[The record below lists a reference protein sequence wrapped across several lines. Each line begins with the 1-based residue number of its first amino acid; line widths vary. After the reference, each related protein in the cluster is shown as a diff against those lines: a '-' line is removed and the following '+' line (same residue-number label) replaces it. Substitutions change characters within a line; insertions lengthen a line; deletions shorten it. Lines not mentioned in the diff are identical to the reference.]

1 MRYKGFILV
10 AIAIA
15 ALSILLFGVRKQD
28 KVQAVKAI
36 EGLNAPDISL
46 TDLSGKD
53 LKLSGLEGSVVFVN
67 FWASWCQSCR
77 DEMPSVQGL
86 YNNFKGNDK
95 FRMITIL
102 YKDDSEKALSY
113 LKENNFDL
121 PLWIDR
127 DGKAAVAYGLTG
139 VPETFIIDKKGILR
153 KKVIGPADWNSA
165 GVISFISEL
174 IKE

>member
-1 MRYKGFILV
+1 MRYRGLILV
-10 AIAIA
+10 AIAA
-15 ALSILLFGVRKQD
+15 TALLILLFGVRKQE
-28 KVQAVKAI
+28 KVQTIKAI
-36 EGLNAPDISL
+36 EGLDAPEISL
-46 TDLSGKD
+46 NDLSGKS
-53 LKLSGLEGSVVFVN
+53 LKLSELNGSVVFIN
-67 FWASWCQSCR
+67 FWASWCQPCR
-77 DEMPSVQGL
+77 DEMPSIQGL

-95 FRMITIL
+95 FKMITIL
-102 YKDDSEKALSY
+102 YKDEPEKAISY
-113 LKENNFDL
+113 LKENNLDL

-127 DGKAAVAYGLTG
+127 EGKAAVAYGLTG

>member
-1 MRYKGFILV
+1 MRYRGLILV
-10 AIAIA
+10 AIAAIA
-15 ALSILLFGVRKQD
+15 LLVLLFGVRKQE
-28 KVQAVKAI
+28 KVQTVKAI

-46 TDLSGKD
+46 NDLSGKD

-67 FWASWCQSCR
+67 FWASWCQPCR
-77 DEMPSVQGL
+77 DEMPSIQGL
-86 YNNFKGNDK
+86 YDNFKGNDK

-102 YKDDSEKALSY
+102 YRDDPERAISY
-113 LKENNFDL
+113 LRENKLDL
-121 PLWIDR
+121 PLWIDK

>member
-1 MRYKGFILV
+1 MRYRGLILV
-10 AIAIA
+10 AIAA
-15 ALSILLFGVRKQD
+15 TAVLILVFGVSRQE
-28 KVQAVKAI
+28 KVQTVKAI

-46 TDLSGKD
+46 NDLSGKD

-67 FWASWCQSCR
+67 FWASWCQPCR
-77 DEMPSVQGL
+77 DEMPSIQGL
-86 YNNFKGNDK
+86 YDNFKGNDK

-102 YKDDSEKALSY
+102 YRDDPERAISY
-113 LKENNFDL
+113 LRENKLDL
-121 PLWIDR
+121 PLWIDK

>member
-10 AIAIA
+10 GVAIA

-28 KVQAVKAI
+28 KVQVVKAI

-46 TDLSGKD
+46 NDLSGKD
-53 LKLSGLEGSVVFVN
+53 LKLSGLEGTVVFIN
-67 FWASWCQSCR
+67 FWASWCQPCR
-77 DEMPSVQGL
+77 NEMPSIQDL

-102 YKDDSEKALSY
+102 YRDDPEKALSY
-113 LKENNFDL
+113 LKENKLDL
-121 PLWIDR
+121 PFWIDR